1 MCQEFENLS
10 LITFWSSPPNS
21 SKTWKA
27 KKPFALWKN
36 RGITRSNSGVCV
48 RYEYILCFVLQGKK
62 KRIKMEKRRTYPLLP
77 WKEGESEGCQ
87 IKFKCLPLWQRF
99 GNRVW
104 KGFQTKVTILF
115 LLFFHIMKC
124 TSLLTSQ
131 HDCLDL
137 CNQMVM
143 REEGVSRVAK
153 TNSNVPHFARDLA
166 TEYGRSSDKNSFP
179 RNTPDFHQFCTAA
192 CTKKE
197 G

>member
-1 MCQEFENLS
+1 MPNQIQMSPTLTEIWQQSMERISNKS
-10 LITFWSSPPNS
+10 LY
-21 SKTWKA
+21 
-27 KKPFALWKN
+27 PF
-36 RGITRSNSGVCV
+36 VV
-48 RYEYILCFVLQGKK
+48 
-62 KRIKMEKRRTYPLLP
+62 
-77 WKEGESEGCQ
+77 
-87 IKFKCLPLWQRF
+87 
-99 GNRVW
+99 
-104 KGFQTKVTILF
+104 
-115 LLFFHIMKC
+115 FFHIKKC

-143 REEGVSRVAK
+143 REEGVRRVAK